1 MAFPKAAE
9 MCDIAT
15 TAKEKWKDKVRTE
28 EKNRI
33 IIGIYDCAKYG
44 NTFYEY
50 YPDMAIAE
58 SDLQRNWLDELC
70 YEFEEELN
78 LQGYKVR
85 IIYTLAGHVESM
97 MIDWELKTDN

>member
-1 MAFPKAAE
+1 MAFPKVTE
-9 MCDIAT
+9 MFDLAT
-15 TAKEKWKDKVRTE
+15 AAKEKWKDKVRVE

-33 IIGIYDCAKYG
+33 IIGIYECAKYG
-44 NTFYEY
+44 NIFYEY
-50 YPDMAIAE
+50 HPDTTVAE
-58 SDLQRNWLDELC
+58 SDLQHDWLDELC